1 MNFQAIVPTAGI
13 GKRLRPLTLTTPKV
27 MLEVAGKPVIGHIM
41 DRLLLTKPSAVC
53 VVLAPHDRQ
62 TRPYLRRNYRCRFR
76 FVIQHRPLGLAHA
89 VYQARDYFRG
99 EPALILLG
107 DTILDFDLSR
117 IVSGPDALGVK
128 RVKDPRRFGVV
139 ELKHGLISRIVEKPK
154 RPRSNLALVGLYY
167 LRDSERLFRALAELL
182 RKGRKLNGEFPF
194 TDTLQQLANSGT
206 KIRPVKIDHWLDCGT
221 PAAFLETNRYLL
233 RQRSHFRPRQG
244 CRIVPPVFIAD
255 SARVENS
262 IIGPN
267 VALGEGVQVRDAIIR
282 DAIVNR
288 NVVLERAVIE
298 KAILGVGRHGQL
310 LSVPV

>member
-41 DRLLLTKPSAVC
+41 DRLLLAKPSAVC
-53 VVLAPHDRQ
+53 VVLASSDRQ
-62 TRPYLRRNYRCRFR
+62 TRRYLRRNYRCRFR
-76 FVIQHRPLGLAHA
+76 FVSQHRPLGLAHA
-89 VYQARDYFRG
+89 VYQAKDCFRG

-117 IVSGPDALGVK
+117 IISGPDALGVK

-167 LRDSERLFRALAELL
+167 LRDSKRLFAALAELL

-221 PAAFLETNRYLL
+221 PAAFLETNRHLL
-233 RQRSHFRPRQG
+233 RGRSHFRPRPG

-267 VALGEGVQVRDAIIR
+267 VSLGAGVQVRDVIIR
-282 DAIVNR
+282 DAIVNH

-298 KAILGVGRHGQL
+298 KAILGVGSQGQL